1 MRRSTALVRPAAY
14 PATRPGG
21 RRIARVVVGAALV
34 VSLAG
39 CGSGG
44 SAAPHADPAPSTAP
58 LMPAAARFA
67 GSAERPA
74 PEATV
79 RPAPG
84 SWAGTGLPAGST
96 VVLVTRGDD
105 TATATLAAA
114 VRQHAAAHD
123 ADLTVLRARDDDEV
137 ERRVDEAVAAS
148 ADLVVG
154 AGDGVVDVFSLVTAQ
169 YLETPFLVVG
179 AQLPEPTHNVTA
191 VVWPGA
197 EFRGT
202 GLGNEAADQAA
213 VTTERARDAVDAG
226 VASVRHGL
234 TGIVIEL
241 PAR

>member
-1 MRRSTALVRPAAY
+1 MRRPLRPATGSA
-14 PATRPGG
+14 G
-21 RRIARVVVGAALV
+21 RRLAGTAAGAALV
-34 VSLAG
+34 VLLAA
-39 CGSGG
+39 CGSVPGG
-44 SAAPHADPAPSTAP
+44 APAAPGADPASSAAPLT
-58 LMPAAARFA
+58 PAAARFA

-79 RPAPG
+79 RPVPG
-84 SWAGTGLPAGST
+84 TWADAGLPAGST

-105 TATATLAAA
+105 AATATLTDA
-114 VRQHAAAHD
+114 VRQHADAHG

-137 ERRVDEAVAAS
+137 ERRIDEAVASS

-169 YLETPFLVVG
+169 YLGTQFLVVG

-202 GLGNEAADQAA
+202 GLGNEAADPAS
-213 VTTERARDAVDAG
+213 VTPERARDAVGAG

-234 TGIVIEL
+234 TGIVVEL